1 MEIEGWSQTLTAGP
15 LLLIAAAAIAV
26 LLVLIITFRVHAFL
40 ALIIISALTAFAT
53 GIPTSQVVPVLL
65 YGFGNTLAS
74 VALLV
79 GLGAMLGRL
88 LETSGGAQVLA
99 DRLIRAFGEKR
110 APLALGVASLLFG
123 FPIFFDAGLVVMLP
137 VVFSVA
143 RRLGGSVLTYAL
155 PAVGAFSVMH
165 VFLPPHPGPVTAATF
180 FEANVGLVLLVGQ
193 QALHPPRGQGLL
205 VHAGS
210 DRPVGGQEP
219 RAPRAALGHD
229 RGRLAH
235 DRQHGHLT
243 GRRLD
248 LGRVVVRRVARHD
261 DERHPQQPP
270 GEVSL

>member
-74 VALLV
+74 VSLLV

-180 FEANVGLVLLVGQ
+180 FEANVGYIILVGLIC
-193 QALHPPRGQGLL
+193 AIPTWYVSSYLFGKF
-205 VHAGS
+205 S
-210 DRPVGGQEP
+210 
-219 RAPRAALGHD
+219 
-229 RGRLAH
+229 
-235 DRQHGHLT
+235 
-243 GRRLD
+243 GRRIKLPVPAI
-248 LGRVVVRRVARHD
+248 LGQAEDVRNPLRWASWW
-261 DERHPQQPP
+261 PCCCCPCC
-270 GEVSL
+270 